1 MIANDIGLA
10 VFVAVISLAA
20 ILRLYR
26 IRRTK
31 LNLAMEVAL
40 YGSQTMCPTCGSI
53 TAREKA
59 YCLHCGKR
67 VRDP

>member
-20 ILRLYR
+20 ILRLFR
-26 IRRTK
+26 IRRTR
-31 LNLAMEVAL
+31 LNLAMEAAL
-40 YGSQTMCPTCGSI
+40 YGSQTMCPVCGSI

-59 YCLHCGKR
+59 YCLHCGER